1 MSAWRRRPPRSIYIG
16 INIAFLRHIAE
27 IGSDILSR
35 MSPTRLITFAG
46 ALGLAIV
53 AVMGLGL
60 GLAYLLAEF
69 S

>member
-1 MSAWRRRPPRSIYIG
+1 
-16 INIAFLRHIAE
+16 
-27 IGSDILSR
+27 
-35 MSPTRLITFAG
+35 MSPTRLIPFAG

>member
-1 MSAWRRRPPRSIYIG
+1 
-16 INIAFLRHIAE
+16 
-27 IGSDILSR
+27 
-35 MSPTRLITFAG
+35 MSPTRLIPLAG

-60 GLAYLLAEF
+60 VLAYLLAEF